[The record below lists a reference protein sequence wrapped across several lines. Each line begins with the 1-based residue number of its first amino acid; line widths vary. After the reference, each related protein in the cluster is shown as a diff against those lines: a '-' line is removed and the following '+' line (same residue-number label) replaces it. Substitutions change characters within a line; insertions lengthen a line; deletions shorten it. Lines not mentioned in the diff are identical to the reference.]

1 MLNQFKDN
9 IAHIIL
15 TLFLILILSH
25 FIFFLSLVKNFTSNY
40 SAFTSIDSIVVLTGD
55 KFRISKGMEILSN
68 GTGKKLLLSG
78 VNKNIKLTNIKNEFP
93 KYKKF
98 FDCCVDIESISS
110 NTFENSRET
119 FLWLEKNKYNS
130 VLIVSS
136 GYHMPR
142 AKLEFER
149 FLSTENIYY
158 QPVISNIDV
167 NTVGKI
173 KKLFLEYIKYMR
185 TYISLAVGLQ

>member
-25 FIFFLSLVKNFTSNY
+25 FIFFLSLVKNFKSNY
-40 SAFTSIDSIVVLTGD
+40 STITSIDSIVVLTGD

-68 GTGKKLLLSG
+68 GIGEKLLLSG
-78 VNKNIKLTNIKNEFP
+78 VNKNIELINIKNEFP
-93 KYKKF
+93 KYNNF
-98 FDCCVDIESISS
+98 FDCCVDIDNISS

-130 VLIVSS
+130 LLIVSS
-136 GYHMPR
+136 DYHMPR
-142 AKLEFER
+142 VKLEFER
-149 FLSTENIYY
+149 FFKTENTYY
-158 QPVISNIDV
+158 HPVNSNNDV
-167 NTVGKI
+167 NAIGKI
-173 KKLFLEYIKYMR
+173 KKLFLEYVKYMR
-185 TYISLAVGLQ
+185 TYISLAVGL

>member
-9 IAHIIL
+9 IIHIIL
-15 TLFLILILSH
+15 TLFLILVLSH
-25 FIFFLSLVKNFTSNY
+25 FIFFLSLVKNFKSDYT
-40 SAFTSIDSIVVLTGD
+40 TIKSIDSIVVLTGD

-68 GTGKKLLLSG
+68 GIGEKLLLSG

-93 KYKKF
+93 KYKNF
-98 FDCCVDIESISS
+98 FDCCVEIENISS

-136 GYHMPR
+136 DYHIPR
-142 AKLEFER
+142 AKLEFEK
-149 FLSTENIYY
+149 FLNTKNTYY
-158 QPVISNIDV
+158 HPVKSNNNLMAI
-167 NTVGKI
+167 GKI
-173 KKLFLEYIKYMR
+173 KKLFLEYVKYMR
-185 TYISLAVGLQ
+185 TYISLAVGL

>member
-25 FIFFLSLVKNFTSNY
+25 FIFFLSLVKNFKTNY

-68 GTGKKLLLSG
+68 GVGEKLLLSG
-78 VNKNIKLTNIKNEFP
+78 VNKNIKLINIKNEFP
-93 KYKKF
+93 KYKNF
-98 FDCCVDIESISS
+98 FDCCVDIDNISS

-119 FLWLEKNKYNS
+119 FLWLEKNKYTS

-136 GYHMPR
+136 NYHMPR
-142 AKLEFER
+142 VKLEFER
-149 FLSTENIYY
+149 FFKTENTYY
-158 QPVISNIDV
+158 HPVNSNNDV
-167 NTVGKI
+167 KVIGKV
-173 KKLFLEYIKYMR
+173 KKLFLEYVKYMR
-185 TYISLAVGLQ
+185 TYISLVVGL

>member
-9 IAHIIL
+9 IVHIIL
-15 TLFLILILSH
+15 TLFLILVLSH
-25 FIFFLSLVKNFTSNY
+25 FIFFLSLVKNFKSDYT
-40 SAFTSIDSIVVLTGD
+40 TIKSIDSIVVLTGD

-68 GTGKKLLLSG
+68 GIGEKLLLSG

-93 KYKKF
+93 KYKNF
-98 FDCCVDIESISS
+98 FDCCVEIENISS

-136 GYHMPR
+136 DYHMPR
-142 AKLEFER
+142 AKLEFEK
-149 FLSTENIYY
+149 FLNTKNTYY
-158 QPVISNIDV
+158 HPVNSNNNLKAI
-167 NTVGKI
+167 GKI
-173 KKLFLEYIKYMR
+173 KKLFLEYVKYMR
-185 TYISLAVGLQ
+185 TYISLAVGL

>member
-9 IAHIIL
+9 IVHIIL
-15 TLFLILILSH
+15 TLFLILVLSH
-25 FIFFLSLVKNFTSNY
+25 FIFFLSLVKNFKSDYT
-40 SAFTSIDSIVVLTGD
+40 TIKSIDSIVVLTGD

-68 GTGKKLLLSG
+68 GIGEKLLLSG

-93 KYKKF
+93 KYKNF
-98 FDCCVDIESISS
+98 FDCCVEIENISS

-136 GYHMPR
+136 DYHMPR
-142 AKLEFER
+142 AKLEFEK
-149 FLSTENIYY
+149 FLNTKNTYY
-158 QPVISNIDV
+158 HPVNSNNNLMAI
-167 NTVGKI
+167 GKI
-173 KKLFLEYIKYMR
+173 KKLFLEYVKYMR
-185 TYISLAVGLQ
+185 TYISLAVGL

>member
-25 FIFFLSLVKNFTSNY
+25 FIFFLSLVKNFKSNY
-40 SAFTSIDSIVVLTGD
+40 STITSIDSIVVLTGD

-68 GTGKKLLLSG
+68 GIGEKLLLSG
-78 VNKNIKLTNIKNEFP
+78 VNKNIELINIKNEFP
-93 KYKKF
+93 KYNNF
-98 FDCCVDIESISS
+98 FDCCVDIDNISS

-130 VLIVSS
+130 LLIVSS
-136 GYHMPR
+136 DYHMPR

-149 FLSTENIYY
+149 FFKTENTYY
-158 QPVISNIDV
+158 HPVNSNNDV
-167 NTVGKI
+167 KVIGKV
-173 KKLFLEYIKYMR
+173 KKLFLEYVKYMR
-185 TYISLAVGLQ
+185 TYISLVVGL

>member
-25 FIFFLSLVKNFTSNY
+25 FIFFLSLVKNFKSNY
-40 SAFTSIDSIVVLTGD
+40 STITSIDSIVVLTGD

-68 GTGKKLLLSG
+68 GIGEKLLLSG
-78 VNKNIKLTNIKNEFP
+78 VNKNIELINIKNEFP
-93 KYKKF
+93 KYNNF
-98 FDCCVDIESISS
+98 FDCCVDIDNISS

-130 VLIVSS
+130 LLIVSS
-136 GYHMPR
+136 DYHMPR
-142 AKLEFER
+142 VKIEFER
-149 FLSTENIYY
+149 FFKTENTYY
-158 QPVISNIDV
+158 HSINSNNDVDVI
-167 NTVGKI
+167 GKI
-173 KKLFLEYIKYMR
+173 KKLFLEYVKYMR
-185 TYISLAVGLQ
+185 TYISLAVGL

>member
-25 FIFFLSLVKNFTSNY
+25 FIFFLSLVKNFKSNY
-40 SAFTSIDSIVVLTGD
+40 STITSIDSIVVLTGD

-68 GTGKKLLLSG
+68 GIGKKLLLSG
-78 VNKNIKLTNIKNEFP
+78 VNKNIELINIKNEFP
-93 KYKKF
+93 KYNNF
-98 FDCCVDIESISS
+98 FNCCVDIDNISS

-130 VLIVSS
+130 LLIVSS
-136 GYHMPR
+136 DYHMPR

-149 FLSTENIYY
+149 FFKTENTYY
-158 QPVISNIDV
+158 HPVNSNNDV
-167 NTVGKI
+167 NAIGKI
-173 KKLFLEYIKYMR
+173 KKLFLEYVKYMR
-185 TYISLAVGLQ
+185 TYISLAVGL

>member
-25 FIFFLSLVKNFTSNY
+25 FIFFLSLVKNFKSNY
-40 SAFTSIDSIVVLTGD
+40 STITSIDSIVVLTGD

-68 GTGKKLLLSG
+68 GIGEKLLLSG
-78 VNKNIKLTNIKNEFP
+78 VNKNIKLINIKNEFP
-93 KYKKF
+93 KYKNF
-98 FDCCVDIESISS
+98 FDCCVDIDNISS

-119 FLWLEKNKYNS
+119 FLWLEKNKYTS

-136 GYHMPR
+136 NYHMPR
-142 AKLEFER
+142 VKLEFER
-149 FLSTENIYY
+149 FFKTENTYY
-158 QPVISNIDV
+158 HPVNSNNDV
-167 NTVGKI
+167 KVIGKV
-173 KKLFLEYIKYMR
+173 KKLFLEYVKYMR
-185 TYISLAVGLQ
+185 TYISLVVGL

>member
-25 FIFFLSLVKNFTSNY
+25 FIFFLSLVKNFKSNY
-40 SAFTSIDSIVVLTGD
+40 STITSIDSIVVLTGD

-68 GTGKKLLLSG
+68 GIGEKLLLSG
-78 VNKNIKLTNIKNEFP
+78 VNKNIELINIKNEFP
-93 KYKKF
+93 KYNNF
-98 FDCCVDIESISS
+98 FDCCVDIDNISS

-130 VLIVSS
+130 LLIVSS
-136 GYHMPR
+136 DYHMPR
-142 AKLEFER
+142 VKLEFER
-149 FLSTENIYY
+149 FFKTENTYY
-158 QPVISNIDV
+158 HSINSNNDV
-167 NTVGKI
+167 NVIGKI
-173 KKLFLEYIKYMR
+173 KKLFLEYVKYMR
-185 TYISLAVGLQ
+185 TYISLTVGL